1 MSSEEKNKRR
11 GHEHSDW
18 NLRWVAGGG
27 ITLVVS
33 VAIMLIAA
41 WWIFREFQYRAS
53 SRQLG
58 TVTAPPTAPPEPQL
72 QVSPTADWTAMF
84 QREQAILHSYGWVD
98 RSRGIIRIPI
108 ERQMEIVAKRG
119 FQQAKASRGQTK

>member
-1 MSSEEKNKRR
+1 MSPEEKNKRH

-18 NLRWVAGGG
+18 NLNWVAGGG
-27 ITLVVS
+27 ITLVIS
-33 VAIMLIAA
+33 VAIMLIVS
-41 WWIFREFQYRAS
+41 WWIFREFQYWAS

-58 TVTAPPTAPPEPQL
+58 TVTGPPTAPPAPQL
-72 QVSPTADWTAMF
+72 QVSPTAEWTAML

-108 ERQMEIVAKRG
+108 ERQMEIIAKRG
-119 FQQAKASRGQTK
+119 FPQAKTARGQTQ